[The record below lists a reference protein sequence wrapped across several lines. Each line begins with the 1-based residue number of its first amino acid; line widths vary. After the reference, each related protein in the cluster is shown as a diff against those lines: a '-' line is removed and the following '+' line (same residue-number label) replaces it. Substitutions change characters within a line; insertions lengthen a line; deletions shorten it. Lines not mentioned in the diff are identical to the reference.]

1 MRFIRILS
9 MLSLLMLQ
17 ASLGSSQISQS
28 KAIRFGK
35 LVDGSGKVLT
45 NAIVVVEGDRIK
57 SVSTSESSIPTS
69 AEVIDMSRF
78 TGIPGLIDVHMHLA
92 GTWGGERLSRS
103 PVIDM
108 FLSQGAARKML
119 EIGITTVRDMGAYQ
133 FTDIAMRD
141 LINMG
146 AMVGPRMFVSGPGLR
161 TSSALGV
168 AVPEAT
174 ADGPVEVTRVV
185 RRLIA
190 AGVDNIKVFGSTG
203 VGPDMGGR
211 PTASFTQSAAF
222 TYDELQAAVDTA
234 HSLGKTIAVHSY
246 GPDGAR
252 DAVRAGADSIEHGL
266 DMDDATLAEM
276 ARRGTFYVPTIYN
289 NVYSA
294 EHGRPQEK
302 EMRIGWHSRNVETVK
317 RALKAGVKFAMGSDG
332 HARWMIG
339 ENTRELGWFVKA
351 GMTPEQALATA
362 TTNAAALLGKEKE
375 LGKIAPGYFAD
386 LVAVEGDPLKD
397 IDVVINN
404 VRWVMKGGAVVF
416 PALEPYREL
425 KERRSDAYLDE
436 NEMNSIGYRL
446 LQMKK
451 VNEAIGIFKLNVE
464 AFPKSSNVY
473 DSLGEAYLV
482 NGYKELAVKNYQ
494 KSVELNP
501 QNTNGIEMLKKL
513 QAK

>member
-1 MRFIRILS
+1 MRPRRILS
-9 MLSLLMLQ
+9 ISSLFILQ
-17 ASLGSSQISQS
+17 ASLCFGAT

-35 LVDGSGKVLT
+35 LVDGSGRIWT
-45 NAIVVVEGDRIK
+45 NAVVVVEDDRLK
-57 SVSTSESSIPTS
+57 SVGTSESSIP
-69 AEVIDMSRF
+69 ANVEVIDLSRYS
-78 TGIPGLIDVHMHLA
+78 GIPGMIDMHMHLA
-92 GTWGGERLSRS
+92 GPNGGAGAGRVPNQVLLRS

-108 FLSQGAARKML
+108 FLAQGAARKML
-119 EIGITTVRDMGAYQ
+119 ETGITTVRNLGAYQ
-133 FTDIAMRD
+133 FMDIAMRD

-174 ADGPVEVTRVV
+174 ADGPAEVTRVV

-203 VGPDMGGR
+203 AGPVSPDMGLQMAIWTG
-211 PTASFTQSAAF
+211 SYAAF
-222 TYDELQAAVDTA
+222 TYDELKAAVDAA
-234 HSLGKTIAVHSY
+234 HGLGKKIAVHSY

-289 NVYSA
+289 NVYA
-294 EHGRPQEK
+294 GEHSRPQYK
-302 EMRIGWHSRNVETVK
+302 ERIDDFLSRTLETAK

-332 HARWMIG
+332 WDTGMLG

-375 LGKIAPGYFAD
+375 LGMIAPGYFAD

-416 PALEPYREL
+416 
-425 KERRSDAYLDE
+425 D
-436 NEMNSIGYRL
+436 
-446 LQMKK
+446 
-451 VNEAIGIFKLNVE
+451 
-464 AFPKSSNVY
+464 
-473 DSLGEAYLV
+473 
-482 NGYKELAVKNYQ
+482 
-494 KSVELNP
+494 
-501 QNTNGIEMLKKL
+501 NTKPGKIN
-513 QAK
+513 